1 MRVKKLRVCFVVSE
15 IFHWGVYG
23 GFGKLT
29 RTLGSNLVKAGFEVF
44 VLMPR
49 VSGSQRTIEMLDGMT
64 VVGLP
69 SRFARSLYKVCE
81 ADIYHSEDPSV
92 STYLAMRWNPKS
104 KHIVTFQDPMTV
116 NEQVVSI
123 WSRTSRWN
131 DFSFRLSM
139 KLKLRTGDLIIKR
152 AVNNAD
158 ALFSQAKY
166 IVPMI
171 VSMYKLKSP
180 PPFLPNPVE
189 IPERSLKKADDP
201 TVCFLA
207 RWDPVK
213 RNEILFDLAE
223 NFPEVKFI
231 VPGKAHSGERDSHL
245 REIGRKRTN
254 VEMPGFVSEEEKSK
268 ILEKSWVLVNTSF
281 RECLPIS
288 FLEAAAHKCA
298 ILSSNNPDDVAKN
311 FGYHVTS
318 EDYTKGLK
326 SLLEND
332 AWKEKGERG
341 YQYVKETHELS
352 KVIDQHAK
360 MYKEMVE

>member
-1 MRVKKLRVCFVVSE
+1 MRVCFIVGE
-15 IFHWGVYG
+15 IFNWGVYG

-49 VSGSQRTIEMLDGMT
+49 VSKDQRVIESLDGMT
-64 VVGLP
+64 VLGLP
-69 SRFARSLYKVCE
+69 SRYARSLYKACD
-81 ADIYHSEDPSV
+81 ADIYHSQEPSM
-92 STYLAMRWNPKS
+92 SSYLAIRWNPKS
-104 KHIVTFQDPMTV
+104 KHIVTFQDPMTI
-116 NEQVVSI
+116 NEQLVSI
-123 WSRTSRWN
+123 WSKNPKWKN
-131 DFSFRLSM
+131 FSFRLSI
-139 KLKLRTGDLIIKR
+139 KLKVR
-152 AVNNAD
+152 ATDFFVKKAISNAD
-158 ALFSQAKY
+158 GLFSQAKY
-166 IVPMI
+166 IIPSV
-171 VSMYKLKSP
+171 VSMYKLSKT

-189 IPERSLKKADDP
+189 IPERPLKKADEP

-223 NFPEVKFI
+223 KFPEVKFI
-231 VPGKAHSGERDSHL
+231 VPGKAHNEERDSQL
-245 REIGRKRTN
+245 RELGRKRPN

-268 ILEKSWVLVNTSF
+268 ILEKSWVMVNTSF

-298 ILSSNNPDDVAKN
+298 ILSSNNPDDFARS

-318 EDYTKGLK
+318 EDFAKGLK

-332 AWKEKGERG
+332 VWKEKGEQG
-341 YQYVKETHELS
+341 YQYVKETHELH
-352 KVIDQHAK
+352 KVLDQHVNIYRK
-360 MYKEMVE
+360 LVET